1 MCIEIFLEAGI
12 LFRFKYLSNISMIE
26 DFTRLF
32 LDLFFLSRS

>member
-12 LFRFKYLSNISMIE
+12 LFEYLSNISMIE